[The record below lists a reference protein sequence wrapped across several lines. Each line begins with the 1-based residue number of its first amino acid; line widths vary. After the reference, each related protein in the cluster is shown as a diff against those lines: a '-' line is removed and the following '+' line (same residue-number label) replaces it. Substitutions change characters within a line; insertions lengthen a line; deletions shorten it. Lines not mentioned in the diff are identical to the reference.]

1 LGINPNNSKQRIQEK
16 KKRIEEEKK
25 RIENKIKETNIV
37 VALLGAGE
45 RGIEK
50 RKKIAKKLEENGVS
64 ALIPEIDFRSEVAPS
79 LIEEALFKKADVD
92 LIFVDVESWGSAT
105 EFAQF
110 YENAIIAPKL
120 RVLTYY
126 EHHPIYGSSKSYLTD
141 LYLSF
146 IAKHGHVYAYRK
158 EKEKIKFPTS
168 QKIILTLS
176 IRYKQL
182 KALGKV

>member
-1 LGINPNNSKQRIQEK
+1 LGINPNTSKQWIHEQEK
-16 KKRIEEEKK
+16 EIEKLL
-25 RIENKIKETNIV
+25 KETSIF
-37 VALLGAGE
+37 VALLGAGGKE
-45 RGIEK
+45 IEK
-50 RKKIAKKLEENGVS
+50 RKKIAKKLKENGVI
-64 ALIPEIDFRSEVAPS
+64 ALIPEIDFPRGVAPS
-79 LIEEALFKKADVD
+79 LIEEALFKKPDVD

-110 YENAIIAPKL
+110 YDNAIIAPKL

-126 EHHPIYGSSKSYLTD
+126 KHHPIYGSSKGYLTD